1 VRLVPLPLE
10 PVIALT
16 RCYERLSRRPRIR
29 AEQWQRL
36 AEDKAFPIEAAA
48 RDLDYAPR
56 SFAAGIQAEA
66 ASLGLG
72 SETSLG
78 STTAAT
84 EAPAPSVA
92 ATSIRRTNA

>member
-1 VRLVPLPLE
+1 M
-10 PVIALT
+10 IALT

-56 SFAAGIQAEA
+56 SFTAGIQAEA

-72 SETSLG
+72 PEGSLG
-78 STTAAT
+78 SASPVT
-84 EAPAPSVA
+84 ESPARSVA
-92 ATSIRRTNA
+92 ATSIRRSNA